1 MSIKKEPSYKTNY
14 ILIDY
19 ENTQPKRI
27 SLPSTFPFKVIIF
40 VGSKQTKLPIELVA
54 SMQSIGENGKYIRI
68 NGSGKNALDF
78 HLTFYLGQLCNSD
91 NIGYYHIISK
101 DTGFDILINHL
112 REQSISIQRY
122 NNIEDIPPLKIP
134 AAKTITD
141 KINIIVDYLIKRGN
155 AKPRKILTLS
165 NTIHSLFMRE
175 LSQDE
180 ISKIITKMTN
190 KKLIIIDGTKVQYK
204 LQ

>member
-1 MSIKKEPSYKTNY
+1 
-14 ILIDY
+14 
-19 ENTQPKRI
+19 
-27 SLPSTFPFKVIIF
+27 
-40 VGSKQTKLPIELVA
+40 
-54 SMQSIGENGKYIRI
+54 MQSIGENGKYIRI

-78 HLTFYLGQLCNSD
+78 HLTFYLGKLYNSD
-91 NIGYYHIISK
+91 HIGYYHIISK

-134 AAKTITD
+134 ASKTITD

-165 NTIHSLFMRE
+165 NTINSLFMRE

-190 KKLIIIDGTKVQYK
+190 KKLIIINGTKVQYK